1 MDLKIK
7 YNPYQ
12 NPNGFFFF
20 CKNRIIHPKILK
32 WPQGTPKSQNN
43 LDKEPSCRSHT
54 SWLQNLSQSSI
65 PDKYRSSLS
74 AKNQEQE
81 SSCAPECIFI
91 HSKVYLLSP
100 IKNQKL
106 SLSNRENKQKSVIF
120 CLVKINKYKAKTYR
134 KCYEWNKFVTLMKT
148 KGRRG
153 VLLCQICW
161 VHTQYV
167 SPFLLTNRT
176 LIPFSM
182 PR

>member
-1 MDLKIK
+1 MVKRETPKLL
-7 YNPYQ
+7 Q
-12 NPNGFFFF
+12 NP
-20 CKNRIIHPKILK
+20 
-32 WPQGTPKSQNN
+32 
-43 LDKEPSCRSHT
+43 
-54 SWLQNLSQSSI
+54 SQSSI
-65 PDKYRSSLS
+65 PDKYRPSFS

-81 SSCAPECIFI
+81 SPFAPECICI

-100 IKNQKL
+100 IKNHKW

-120 CLVKINKYKAKTYR
+120 CLVKINNYKAKTYR
-134 KCYEWNKFVTLMKT
+134 KFYEWNKFVTLMRT

-161 VHTQYV
+161 VYNQCV

-176 LIPFSM
+176 LILFSV